1 VAMPSRMNRQIGER
15 LTDASHAVTLYPSS
29 AHRALGVAI
38 GTHDAVAYL
47 ALEPGG
53 RS

>member
-1 VAMPSRMNRQIGER
+1 MPSLMNWQIGGR

-29 AHRALGVAI
+29 GHRALGVA
-38 GTHDAVAYL
+38 TRTQDAAAYL